1 MSWFKKVIKQFIK
14 EDHEETD
21 QFEAAEEKSE
31 APHVQNDWNNEW
43 KKEVDSKIIYQYPKG
58 KFRFPVISDDEI
70 GISGRPARQENAAER
85 RQSGSAYAK
94 RQSPPE
100 EEKQSTPAFTGR
112 QTPPEE
118 NAFTAG
124 RFEKPG
130 ERTLQGAANAG
141 KQERPLERRQYGSA
155 GKERSE
161 FQQGRRK
168 SAVSNRQEPAETKP
182 SSDALHNR
190 TKPREIPESSPKSY
204 QSKMPFKPTEIP
216 SPIYGYNRPA
226 VQAKP
231 KMEPKSVR
239 PVMDSSDF
247 LTSIMR
253 RKEAEQA
260 ALRAQQK
267 EEPIASSLLDKE
279 SLVRPNS
286 GEETKAE
293 LTPEAIEKKA
303 EHLLTEVTE
312 RNKAKEQEVIYAAE
326 TALLP
331 EEKQQIE
338 SAATL
343 ELAEQPIPHEEQQE
357 VSIAMQES
365 KEAEAEM
372 PFVVE
377 LIEETNLQ
385 VEAPDTLDA
394 RIQQVLEEE
403 VIEAEITAVIENGE
417 DPVMQAEEPYAVETE
432 VQPVPEEEVV
442 EAEITAVVEMAAKPV
457 MQAEEPYTAESE
469 IQSALEEDEVE
480 AEITAVV
487 EMAAKPVMQ
496 AEESYTA
503 ESEIQS
509 ALEEDEVEA
518 EITAVVEMAAK
529 PVMQA
534 EEPYTAESEIQSA
547 LEEEVVE
554 AEITAVVEMVE
565 EPFMQAE
572 ESDTVATE
580 VQTAPE
586 EEAAVVEM
594 AKESVVQVEPYTIE
608 SEVQS
613 ALEAEEVMEA
623 EAVVTERAEEPVM
636 EAEELSISNPV
647 SEQLREANAI
657 QPAEQT
663 ILLEMEKVASVPE
676 EVEPVVL
683 NAAENKDSNHSEAV
697 GLDENSSSEQET
709 AKHGQQEQEVGD
721 KQANEAD
728 QAPPAKK
735 KALPFNVLMLNT
747 DRKSLENKR
756 KQQPISKP
764 VPQPEPVNDVAEE
777 PVTEETAASLES
789 VAVQEELPYYV
800 FPEENLLNPPIFD
813 VEHDGWIEEQTEL
826 LNHTFKNFNVHARVV
841 NVTQGPSVTRYEVQ
855 PEPGVKVSKITNL
868 SDDLKLSL
876 AAKDIRIEAPIP
888 GKHTIGIEV
897 PNRTSRPVLLSEILN
912 SNEFKESASPLTVA
926 LGLDISGK
934 PIVTDLRKM
943 PHGLI
948 AGATGSG
955 KSVCINTM
963 LVSLLYKAKPE
974 ELKLLLIDP
983 KMVELAPYNYIPHLA
998 SPVITDVKTATA
1010 ALKWAVEE
1018 MERRYELLA
1027 HAGVRDITKF
1037 NQLAEEH
1044 KQYADKLPY
1053 IVIIIDELAD
1063 LMMMAPADVEE
1074 AISRIAQKA
1083 RACGIHLLIATQRP
1097 SVDVITGLIKANVPT
1112 RIAFSVSSQ
1121 IDSRTVIDISGAE
1134 KLLGKGD
1141 MLFLENGTSK
1151 PVRLQGTFVSDE
1163 EIDQVVAHARRERKP
1178 EYLFEQE
1185 ELLKK
1190 VQMSEE
1196 EDELFYEACEFV
1208 IEQGG
1213 ASTSSLQ
1220 RNFKIG
1226 YNRAA
1231 RLIDMMEKHGYISEA
1246 KGTKPRD
1253 VLITEMEF
1261 LQLHDTE
1268 QH

>member
-1 MSWFKKVIKQFIK
+1 VSWFKKVIKQFIK

-267 EEPIASSLLDKE
+267 EEPIESSLLDKE

-403 VIEAEITAVIENGE
+403 VIEAEITAVIEDGE

-442 EAEITAVVEMAAKPV
+442 EAEITAA
-457 MQAEEPYTAESE
+457 
-469 IQSALEEDEVE
+469 
-480 AEITAVV
+480 V

-554 AEITAVVEMVE
+554 AERTAVVEMVE

-623 EAVVTERAEEPVM
+623 E
-636 EAEELSISNPV
+636 ELSISNPV

-683 NAAENKDSNHSEAV
+683 NAAENKASNHSEAV

-709 AKHGQQEQEVGD
+709 AKHGQQEQEVED

-756 KQQPISKP
+756 KQQLISKP

>member
-1 MSWFKKVIKQFIK
+1 VSWFKKVIKQFIK

-267 EEPIASSLLDKE
+267 EEPIESSLLDKE

-403 VIEAEITAVIENGE
+403 VIEAEITAVIEDGE

-457 MQAEEPYTAESE
+457 ME
-469 IQSALEEDEVE
+469 
-480 AEITAVV
+480 
-487 EMAAKPVMQ
+487 

-554 AEITAVVEMVE
+554 AERT
-565 EPFMQAE
+565 
-572 ESDTVATE
+572 
-580 VQTAPE
+580 
-586 EEAAVVEM
+586 AVVEM

-613 ALEAEEVMEA
+613 ALEAEE
-623 EAVVTERAEEPVM
+623 VM

-683 NAAENKDSNHSEAV
+683 NAAENKASNHSEAV

-709 AKHGQQEQEVGD
+709 AKHGQQEQEVED

>member
-267 EEPIASSLLDKE
+267 EEPIESSLLDKE

-403 VIEAEITAVIENGE
+403 VIEAEITAVIEDGE

-442 EAEITAVVEMAAKPV
+442 EAEITAA
-457 MQAEEPYTAESE
+457 
-469 IQSALEEDEVE
+469 
-480 AEITAVV
+480 V

-554 AEITAVVEMVE
+554 AERTAVVEMVE

-623 EAVVTERAEEPVM
+623 E
-636 EAEELSISNPV
+636 ELSISNPV

-683 NAAENKDSNHSEAV
+683 NAAENKASNHSEAV

-709 AKHGQQEQEVGD
+709 AKHGQQEQEVED

-756 KQQPISKP
+756 KQQLISKP

>member
-204 QSKMPFKPTEIP
+204 QSKKPFKPTEIP

-267 EEPIASSLLDKE
+267 EEPIESSLLDKE

-365 KEAEAEM
+365 IEAEAEM

-442 EAEITAVVEMAAKPV
+442 EAEITAVVEM
-457 MQAEEPYTAESE
+457 
-469 IQSALEEDEVE
+469 
-480 AEITAVV
+480 
-487 EMAAKPVMQ
+487 
-496 AEESYTA
+496 
-503 ESEIQS
+503 
-509 ALEEDEVEA
+509 
-518 EITAVVEMAAK
+518 
-529 PVMQA
+529 
-534 EEPYTAESEIQSA
+534 
-547 LEEEVVE
+547 
-554 AEITAVVEMVE
+554 VE

-586 EEAAVVEM
+586 EEAAVVKM

-647 SEQLREANAI
+647 SEQLREENAI

-683 NAAENKDSNHSEAV
+683 NAAENKASNHSEAV

-764 VPQPEPVNDVAEE
+764 VPQPEPVNDVEEE